1 MQNQFDSDGSLPS
14 DPELQYEAYSIIL
27 AAEISSPV
35 PAQAAPSWLRDV
47 FMASD
52 EPIKR
57 ACLRPDN
64 HCKVRVS
71 QLSING
77 KNNIFENCNLELELR
92 NFIIMHQTL
101 GLALSDSEIQEKAC
115 NVISHADARFL
126 DGSKRFMDFMV
137 RLIWGSVNWITCLL
151 ERAGQQAADGMDS
164 TNQNFI
170 PTFPELDPSPVYL
183 PSMGCS
189 EDMETIG
196 SPMYPAS
203 TLGTRNT
210 RGEILELPT
219 LPTDAFLGT
228 AHGSGGNETGLT
240 SDLSLQATSHTSLL
254 GTADVASG
262 FGVVPNPA
270 CKSGLARLL
279 RNADGTTMD
288 RLADPV
294 QLTLNMQRRA
304 RTSSGRVHFHNGG
317 NSYLALVKEL
327 SSFAKRAMSIR
338 NPDRHIP
345 TDDEIRYQARWI
357 WYEE

>member
-14 DPELQYEAYSIIL
+14 DPELQYEACSIIL

-47 FMASD
+47 FMSSD
-52 EPIKR
+52 EPTKR
-57 ACLRPDN
+57 AYLRPVN

-71 QLSING
+71 QLIING

-115 NVISHADARFL
+115 NVISHADAKFL

-137 RLIWGSVNWITCLL
+137 RLIWGSVNWITFLL
-151 ERAGQQAADGMDS
+151 ERTGHQFTDGMDNA
-164 TNQNFI
+164 NQNFI
-170 PTFPELDPSPVYL
+170 PTLPELDPGPVYL

-189 EDMETIG
+189 EGTETIG
-196 SPMYPAS
+196 SPMDPAS
-203 TLGTRNT
+203 TLIGTSVT
-210 RGEILELPT
+210 MGEILELPT
-219 LPTDAFLGT
+219 LPTDAFVRT
-228 AHGSGGNETGLT
+228 AHGSGGNGNGLT
-240 SDLSLQATSHTSLL
+240 SDLSLQVCSQTSLL
-254 GTADVASG
+254 GTADVAPG
-262 FGVVPNPA
+262 FDVVPNPA

-279 RNADGTTMD
+279 GN
-288 RLADPV
+288 ADPV
-294 QLTLNMQRRA
+294 YSTLNMSQRS

-317 NSYLALVKEL
+317 NSYQALVKDL

-345 TDDEIRYQARWI
+345 TDDEIKYQARWI